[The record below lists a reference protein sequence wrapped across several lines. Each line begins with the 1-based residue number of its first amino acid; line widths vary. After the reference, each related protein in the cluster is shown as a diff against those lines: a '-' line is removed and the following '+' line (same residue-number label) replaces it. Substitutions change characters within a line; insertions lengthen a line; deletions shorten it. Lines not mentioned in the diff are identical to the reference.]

1 MTPNEERWHYT
12 ALKKLLA
19 LLRRIMPRHN
29 GDECCLN
36 RLYLFRIKGNLESH
50 VKLCKN
56 KIFL

>member
-19 LLRRIMPRHN
+19 LLRRIMLRHN

-36 RLYLFRIKGNLESH
+36 RLYLFRIKATLNLM
-50 VKLCKN
+50 
-56 KIFL
+56 